1 MSNIDKE
8 KYKTKIF
15 DYGYDGEGVGEIGG
29 KVCFIPYTIKDE
41 EVKFE
46 LTKDNKSFAQ
56 GKLTDV
62 LEKSEKRIEPKCPY
76 FGVCGGC
83 SYQHMPYSEELKI
96 KEILLKR
103 QLKKAGFKGD
113 VSGISSP
120 EELRYRNKLKLFVGD
135 GKVGLKVRSSN
146 KICPIEDCLLVQ
158 DKISKAIV
166 PISNFVKGN
175 NLYKFMDT
183 ITLRQEEDNCLINFS
198 LKVDKDINYQG
209 LYLLLGKDYGIFQT
223 FRDETKH
230 ILGLDKL
237 VKEEYG
243 LNLKFSPLSFH
254 QVNSKVQNLLYDCV
268 LSKTIGDSVINAYS
282 GSGLLSGILAKRFG
296 RVTGVEL
303 GEAEHNEAQELK
315 EENELYNLI
324 NIKGDCAK
332 ILPRLEGDTLI
343 VDPPRGG
350 LQKEVCQVI
359 SQKNFK
365 RVIYI
370 SCNSATLVRDL
381 QLLQGY
387 KIDKAYLFD
396 MFARTG
402 EYECL
407 VVLSRK

>member
-15 DYGYDGEGVGEIGG
+15 DYGYDGEGVGELNG

-41 EVKFE
+41 EVEFE

-103 QLKKAGFKGD
+103 QLKKADVEGD
-113 VSGISSP
+113 VDIISSP

-183 ITLRQEEDNCLINFS
+183 ITLRQEEDDCLINFS

-223 FRDETKH
+223 FRSKTKH

-243 LNLKFSPLSFH
+243 LNLKFSPLSF
-254 QVNSKVQNLLYDCV
+254 
-268 LSKTIGDSVINAYS
+268 
-282 GSGLLSGILAKRFG
+282 
-296 RVTGVEL
+296 
-303 GEAEHNEAQELK
+303 
-315 EENELYNLI
+315 
-324 NIKGDCAK
+324 
-332 ILPRLEGDTLI
+332 
-343 VDPPRGG
+343 
-350 LQKEVCQVI
+350 
-359 SQKNFK
+359 
-365 RVIYI
+365 
-370 SCNSATLVRDL
+370 
-381 QLLQGY
+381 
-387 KIDKAYLFD
+387 
-396 MFARTG
+396 
-402 EYECL
+402 
-407 VVLSRK
+407 